1 MNAWWRT
8 AARAPWRAR
17 ARWGAAALC
26 LVAVPLVA
34 GQARQTSPV
43 PAGAQAPG
51 GAPAP
56 AQPGQA
62 GQPGQPGQPGTVGA
76 GAPAVVPRTF
86 TGTTGLMFNTVRPER
101 VADFE
106 ALLAEVQQALA
117 RSTNPATLA
126 QAKGWR
132 FFKAAEPGPNG
143 TVMFVYVVDPVV
155 PGEDYS
161 LGKIL
166 VDAFPDATKVQ
177 EIWKLYTTSV
187 TGGGTLLN
195 LSAVSAT
202 PPARGRGAGPAAAP
216 VPTAAPG
223 ETEPAAP
230 GTSTTPAPGQPDVPR
245 TLPPDRDPARDPA
258 R

>member
-1 MNAWWRT
+1 
-8 AARAPWRAR
+8 
-17 ARWGAAALC
+17 AALC

-34 GQARQTSPV
+34 AQGRQTPPA
-43 PAGAQAPG
+43 PAGAPA

-56 AQPGQA
+56 AQPGQ
-62 GQPGQPGQPGTVGA
+62 PGTVVA

-86 TGTTGLMFNTVRPER
+86 TGTTGLVFNTVRPER

-106 ALLAEVQQALA
+106 LLLAEVQQALA
-117 RSTNPATLA
+117 RSTNPATQA

-177 EIWKLYTTSV
+177 EVWKLYTTSI

-202 PPARGRGAGPAAAP
+202 PPARGRGAGPAGGAGPA
-216 VPTAAPG
+216 PTAAPG
-223 ETEPAAP
+223 ETPPAAP
-230 GTSTTPAPGQPDVPR
+230 GTSTTPAPEQPDIQR

>member
-1 MNAWWRT
+1 MSARWRT
-8 AARAPWRAR
+8 AARGPLRAR

-34 GQARQTSPV
+34 GQARQTPPT
-43 PAGAQAPG
+43 PA

-56 AQPGQA
+56 TQS
-62 GQPGQPGQPGTVGA
+62 GQPGQPGAVVP

-117 RSTNPATLA
+117 HSTNPATQA

-143 TVMFVYVVDPVV
+143 TVMFVFVVDPVV

-166 VDAFPDATKVQ
+166 VDAFPDVTKVQ
-177 EIWKLYTTSV
+177 EIWKLYTASV

-195 LSAVSAT
+195 LSVVSAT
-202 PPARGRGAGPAAAP
+202 PPARGRGAGPAGTPAP
-216 VPTAAPG
+216 ASAPG
-223 ETEPAAP
+223 EAQPAAP
-230 GTSTTPAPGQPDVPR
+230 AAPTTPAPGQPDVPR